1 MQYEKCMEGVK
12 NAMSGKER
20 IALSIAE
27 AAQWTGIGTNTLRQ
41 LIAWKKLPAVYVGNK
56 IVVRIADLEYFL
68 QENLGK
74 NLRDQNDVII
84 CDAVRI

>member
-1 MQYEKCMEGVK
+1 MDWNWNKYIETANRME
-12 NAMSGKER
+12 
-20 IALSIAE
+20 
-27 AAQWTGIGTNTLRQ
+27 
-41 LIAWKKLPAVYVGNK
+41 KLPAVYVGNK

-74 NLRDQNDVII
+74 NLRDQNDVIS

>member
-1 MQYEKCMEGVK
+1 
-12 NAMSGKER
+12 MSGKER

-74 NLRDQNDVII
+74 NLRDQNDVIS
-84 CDAVRI
+84 

>member
-41 LIAWKKLPAVYVGNK
+41 LIAWTKLPAVYVGNK

-74 NLRDQNDVII
+74 NLRDQNDVIS

>member
-41 LIAWKKLPAVYVGNK
+41 LIAWKKLPAVYVVNK

-74 NLRDQNDVII
+74 NLRDQNDVIS

>member
-27 AAQWTGIGTNTLRQ
+27 AAQWTGIVTNTLRQ

-74 NLRDQNDVII
+74 NLRDQNDVIS

>member
-74 NLRDQNDVII
+74 NLRDQNDVIS
-84 CDAVRI
+84 CVAVRI

>member
-56 IVVRIADLEYFL
+56 IVVRIADLE
-68 QENLGK
+68 
-74 NLRDQNDVII
+74 
-84 CDAVRI
+84 

>member
-41 LIAWKKLPAVYVGNK
+41 LIAWKKLPA
-56 IVVRIADLEYFL
+56 D
-68 QENLGK
+68 
-74 NLRDQNDVII
+74 
-84 CDAVRI
+84 

>member
-27 AAQWTGIGTNTLRQ
+27 AAQWIGIGTNTLRQ

-74 NLRDQNDVII
+74 NLRDQNDVIS

>member
-41 LIAWKKLPAVYVGNK
+41 LITWKKLPAVYVGNK
-56 IVVRIADLEYFL
+56 IVGRIADLEYFL

-74 NLRDQNDVII
+74 NLRDQNDVIS